1 MIGDLHCHS
10 ICSDGSST
18 PEELAEFAS
27 RVGLTHLAI
36 TDHDTMMAI
45 NATTEETRR
54 KGITL
59 VPGVECTCT
68 DASRGRSVH
77 MLCYAPKYPD
87 DLQTFLNKTLE
98 KRRASK
104 LKMAELIGR
113 IYPLTVED
121 VLKASSRS
129 ASIHEVHLIAPLAAM
144 GYTSTVCGELLK
156 KLIGKK
162 GSCYVPIEYP
172 DVWETVQAI
181 REAGGLAV
189 MAHPGQFDSLE
200 LAAELA
206 QKGLLDGIECFHPRN
221 PENITKDAL
230 QLCEDNHLLTTG
242 GSDFHGMYASS
253 PCPLG
258 SYGIQG
264 ERLARFMDA
273 LE

>member
-1 MIGDLHCHS
+1 MNGDLHCHS

-27 RVGLTHLAI
+27 RAGLTHLAI
-36 TDHDTMMAI
+36 TDHDTMMAVKSM
-45 NATTEETRR
+45 AEETRR

-59 VPGVECTCT
+59 IPGVECTCT
-68 DASRGRSVH
+68 DVSRGRSVH
-77 MLCYAPKYPD
+77 MLCYAPKVPD
-87 DLQTFLNKTLE
+87 ALQAFLGKTLE

-113 IYPLTVED
+113 MYPLTVED

-144 GYTSTVCGELLK
+144 GYTSTVCGELFK
-156 KLIGKK
+156 KLIGKN

-172 DVWETVQAI
+172 EVWETVRMI

-189 MAHPGQFDSLE
+189 MAHPGQFDSLA

-221 PENITKDAL
+221 PESVTKEAL

-242 GSDFHGMYASS
+242 GSDFHGMYTSS

-258 SYGIQG
+258 AYGIPG
-264 ERLARFMDA
+264 ERLARFLEA
-273 LE
+273 LR

>member
-1 MIGDLHCHS
+1 MTGDLHCHS
-10 ICSDGSST
+10 IYSDGSNT
-18 PEELAEFAS
+18 PEELAEFAL
-27 RVGLTHLAI
+27 RAGLTHLGI

-45 NATTEETRR
+45 ESLAKETRN
-54 KGITL
+54 KGIVL

-68 DASRGRSVH
+68 DFSRGRSVH
-77 MLCYAPKYPD
+77 MLCYAPKYPNE
-87 DLQTFLNKTLE
+87 LQTFLNQTLR
-98 KRRASK
+98 KRRESK

-113 IYPLTVED
+113 MYPLTVED
-121 VLKASSRS
+121 VLKASRNS

-156 KLIGKK
+156 KLIGKN

-172 DVWETVQAI
+172 DVWETVQII
-181 REAGGLAV
+181 RETGGLAV
-189 MAHPGQFDSLE
+189 MAHPGQFNSLA

-221 PENITKDAL
+221 QENITKDAL
-230 QLCEDNHLLTTG
+230 QLCEDKHLLPTG

-253 PCPLG
+253 PNPLG
-258 SYGIQG
+258 TCVIQG
-264 ERLARFMDA
+264 ERLARFLDA